1 MKSLAVT
8 HGKRNF
14 ALAFGKGASPKGSR
28 RQPRSGAGRHRGNKT
43 AKKFAVTEIIRNF
56 AEPFRRKKDGAAAA
70 DARPDT
76 EDTETITIDKR
87 DEVVQEPQGASPAG
101 LVNYRVETG

>member
-1 MKSLAVT
+1 MHSLS
-8 HGKRNF
+8 GRE
-14 ALAFGKGASPKGSR
+14 LPRRGRGGSR
-28 RQPRSGAGRHRGNKT
+28 ALGQEGTAETKT

>member
-1 MKSLAVT
+1 MHSLS
-8 HGKRNF
+8 GRE
-14 ALAFGKGASPKGSR
+14 LPRRGRGGSR
-28 RQPRSGAGRHRGNKT
+28 APGQEGGAETKT
-43 AKKFAVTEIIRNF
+43 AKNFAVTEIIRNF
-56 AEPFRRKKDGAAAA
+56 AKPFRRKKNGAAAA